1 LDKIN
6 KWTANY
12 FLYIVFFFLDQP
24 KTWHQKAQNE
34 SRAESDLESSK
45 NSHASRVLQKR
56 ACLKLAQ
63 PMNSFNQTIYIYLM
77 KEVQLVFFVFFIFI
91 LKVSKQD

>member
-34 SRAESDLESSK
+34 SRAESDLESQI
-45 NSHASRVLQKR
+45 VM
-56 ACLKLAQ
+56 LAE
-63 PMNSFNQTIYIYLM
+63 SCR
-77 KEVQLVFFVFFIFI
+77 KEHV
-91 LKVSKQD
+91 